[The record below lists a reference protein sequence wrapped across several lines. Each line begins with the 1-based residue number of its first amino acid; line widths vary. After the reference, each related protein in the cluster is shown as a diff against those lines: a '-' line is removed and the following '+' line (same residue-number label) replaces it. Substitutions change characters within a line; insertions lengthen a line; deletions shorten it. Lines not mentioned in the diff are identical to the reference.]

1 MAWLWESW
9 DQYREWCHPAAIRR
23 GTYTLSRSNTQ
34 MESVRHLLRAVA
46 ELRESA
52 HELTSMGFGPNGPE
66 RLTYDPAL
74 VDHARN
80 HVIQAIH
87 AGETLLVYHKRLAMS
102 DASSGFL
109 HQNDLLEHWDRYA
122 GGHSILHEIQQ
133 LVEDVGELLDG
144 YQRMERED
152 EQWLVK
158 DLDLPKPL
166 EMDFRIS
173 RNLFSVGFDEA
184 ALFLAARGLEKVVR
198 QIARDRKIVLA
209 TSKKTQPAAEAD
221 LHDLIETMARVRWK
235 AKDEPLLTKEAKSL
249 LEYIRTLRN
258 GGAHSG
264 RADADTTDFRQ
275 KSAIIARSANQLW
288 HAITTSRAKLAPTQ
302 IQKDWA

>member
-9 DQYREWCHPAAIRR
+9 EQYSEWCHPAAIRR

-52 HELTSMGFGPNGPE
+52 RELSSMGFTPNGSE
-66 RLTYDPAL
+66 RLSYDAAL
-74 VDHARN
+74 VDRARN
-80 HVIQAIH
+80 HVIHAIH

-102 DASSGFL
+102 DASDGFL

-122 GGHSILHEIQQ
+122 GGHRILHEVEQ

-144 YQRMERED
+144 YQRLERED
-152 EQWLVK
+152 EHWLVEI
-158 DLDLPKPL
+158 LDLPKSL
-166 EMDFRIS
+166 ETDFRMA

-184 ALFLAARGLEKVVR
+184 GLFLAARGLEKVVR
-198 QIARDRKIVLA
+198 QIARDRKVVLV
-209 TSKKTQPAAEAD
+209 TSKKTQPASEAD

-235 AKDEPLLTKEAKSL
+235 AKDEPLLTKETKSL
-249 LEYIRTLRN
+249 LEYIRTVRN

-264 RADADTTDFRQ
+264 RSDADTTDYRQ
-275 KSAIIARSANQLW
+275 KAAIIARSANQMW
-288 HAITTSRAKLAPTQ
+288 NGITSSRARLAPTQ
-302 IQKDWA
+302 IQKDWP